1 MLFRYAAGM
10 TFVAGCLGASAPVC
24 AETSEAAAGK
34 GAEAKSAGEGA
45 GEQEAVAALK
55 AEIAALRARLN
66 ALEARLDTV
75 GGAAGTTPAGAPS
88 AVASAPSSALSSS
101 GGLAAA
107 GALSSPPSSPPSSAP
122 STAPQ
127 PAPSAAAPALAV
139 AWKPGPLLRQGDWS
153 FKPKGRLQVD
163 AVSVNAPGG
172 IADKGTGFASE
183 VRRLRLGGEGTM
195 PGGFGYK
202 IEAEL
207 ADNQINLVDAYLS
220 WHRRELDL
228 KIGNQNAFQ
237 SLDELTGDS
246 VLSLMER
253 PAFTSAFNFQRRLG
267 LSAEWRKG
275 AFIAQGGAFTDSPAN
290 LSDTATQRGDA
301 DKSFGFDGR
310 LVFAPRLGATQLHF
324 AASGH
329 WRDLN
334 GLETSGMR
342 YRARPFVHA
351 SNSRFLDT
359 GVIRAS
365 QESHYGV
372 EFAAVR
378 GPVHV
383 ASEAHWLTADRIDG
397 PNPTFFGGYAE
408 VGYYLTKG
416 DSRAYRNGQFDRS
429 TPAHP
434 VDQGG
439 LGSVQLTVRYDYLD
453 LNDGAVRGGRQNGY
467 VAGLVWSPVTYVRLS
482 LDYAHLDYRDA
493 VLLAGGRSAYGVNV
507 VGMRAEVDY

>member
-10 TFVAGCLGASAPVC
+10 TFMAGCLGGAAPVC
-24 AETSEAAAGK
+24 AETSEAAAEKGETAES
-34 GAEAKSAGEGA
+34 GAE
-45 GEQEAVAALK
+45 QDDVTALK

-75 GGAAGTTPAGAPS
+75 GGAPGAPS
-88 AVASAPSSALSSS
+88 SVASAPSPA
-101 GGLAAA
+101 GGLAAPA
-107 GALSSPPSSPPSSAP
+107 ASSAVP
-122 STAPQ
+122 AVAAAP
-127 PAPSAAAPALAV
+127 APALAV
-139 AWKPGPLLRQGDWS
+139 AWKPAPLLRQGDWS

-163 AVSVNAPGG
+163 AVSVDAPGG

-183 VRRLRLGGEGTM
+183 VRRLRLGAEGTM

-207 ADNQINLVDAYLS
+207 ADNQINLVDAYLG

-228 KIGNQNAFQ
+228 KIGNQNPFQ
-237 SLDELTGDS
+237 SLDELTSDS
-246 VLSLMER
+246 MLSLMER

-267 LSAEWRKG
+267 LSAEWHKG

-290 LSDTATQRGDA
+290 LSDNGTQRGDT

-310 LVFAPRLGATQLHF
+310 LVYAPHLGSTQLHF

-334 GLETSGMR
+334 GLEASGMR
-342 YRARPFVHA
+342 YRARPFAHA

-378 GPVHV
+378 GPMHV
-383 ASEAHWLTADRIDG
+383 AGEAHWLTADRIDG

-416 DSRAYRNGQFDRS
+416 DSRVYRNGQFDRS
-429 TPAHP
+429 SPAHP

-439 LGSVQLTVRYDYLD
+439 AGSVQLTVRYDYLD

-493 VLLAGGRSAYGVNV
+493 VLLANGSGNYGVDV
-507 VGMRAEVDY
+507 VGMRAEFDY